1 MFKIFFIPKKKTNK
15 IKTPTKI
22 LKIKTKLFFYIVGP
36 TRMVP
41 RSYVFP
47 FGKSGIT

>member
-1 MFKIFFIPKKKTNK
+1 MFKIFFIPKKSNK

-22 LKIKTKLFFYIVGP
+22 LNIKTKLFFYIFGP
-36 TRMVP
+36 TRIVP